1 VFGLSHFSPYSCPF
15 RLEAQLSNAVSKPG
29 VPCVLEAYVVVLMV
43 GVGQRMFIVVM
54 VVRASVM
61 GVVGVVGVEVMV
73 T

>member
-61 GVVGVVGVEVMV
+61 GVVGVEVMV